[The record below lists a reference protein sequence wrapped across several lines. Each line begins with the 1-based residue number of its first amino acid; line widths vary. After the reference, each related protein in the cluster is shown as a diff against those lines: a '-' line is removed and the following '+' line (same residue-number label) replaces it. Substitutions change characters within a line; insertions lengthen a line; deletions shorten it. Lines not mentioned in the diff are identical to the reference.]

1 MTRGWKINLLV
12 SSSLAAVP
20 PSATFEQPVRR
31 ARSAAARSAGDST
44 TPTASG
50 SNNIMQSR
58 NLTTVCFEFEYNQ
71 GSIFFSETP
80 IPLIPYENDIFPS

>member
-50 SNNIMQSR
+50 SNNIM
-58 NLTTVCFEFEYNQ
+58 
-71 GSIFFSETP
+71 
-80 IPLIPYENDIFPS
+80 